1 MRLIDADALIKHEV
15 EADRMGAMLVV
26 GKGHIINAPTIAAE
40 RRFLMR
46 KTIHITETLAGYNV
60 ILNVNGREDERVCTL
75 TIQGV
80 ENYINKVLEDLV

>member
-1 MRLIDADALIKHEV
+1 
-15 EADRMGAMLVV
+15 
-26 GKGHIINAPTIAAE
+26 
-40 RRFLMR
+40 MR

-60 ILNVNGREDERVCTL
+60 VLNVNGREDERVCTL